1 MRALIAAF
9 VLLLGGCAQLA
20 PGAGETVR
28 VSEIVAQAVAAA
40 RAPATEQQRALRLA
54 QEAYRRDR
62 GIAER
67 LRLATLLAALPAPL
81 RDDAAAYSLLKP
93 LAAAKG
99 DSPYAN
105 FGALLAG
112 QIAERQ
118 RLARESE
125 RAVKESERAV
135 KKSERA
141 AKESERAAKES
152 ERAAKAAEQ
161 RAQTLLEQ
169 LNALKSIER
178 GIVEREEKLRRNR
191 R

>member
-1 MRALIAAF
+1 MRALIAAL

-20 PGAGETVR
+20 PGADEAAGVN
-28 VSEIVAQAVAAA
+28 EIVSRTVAAV
-40 RAPATEQQRALRLA
+40 RAPASEQQRALRLA

-62 GIAER
+62 SIANR
-67 LRLATLLAALPAPL
+67 LRLATLLATLPAPL

-93 LAAAKG
+93 LAAARG
-99 DSPYAN
+99 DSPYAS

-112 QIAERQ
+112 QIVERQ

-125 RAVKESERAV
+125 RAVKESERA
-135 KKSERA
+135 
-141 AKESERAAKES
+141 AKESERAGKEYERS
-152 ERAAKAAEQ
+152 AQAAEERAQ
-161 RAQTLLEQ
+161 RLLEQ

>member
-1 MRALIAAF
+1 MRALIAAL

-20 PGAGETVR
+20 PGADEAAGVN
-28 VSEIVAQAVAAA
+28 EIVSRTVAAV

-62 GIAER
+62 SIANR
-67 LRLATLLAALPAPL
+67 LRLATLLATLPAPL

-93 LAAAKG
+93 LAAARG
-99 DSPYAN
+99 DSPYAS

-125 RAVKESERAV
+125 RAVKESERAA
-135 KKSERA
+135 KEYERSAQAAEERA
-141 AKESERAAKES
+141 
-152 ERAAKAAEQ
+152 Q
-161 RAQTLLEQ
+161 RLLEQ

>member
-1 MRALIAAF
+1 MRALIAAL

-20 PGAGETVR
+20 PGADEAAGVN
-28 VSEIVAQAVAAA
+28 EIVSRTVAAV

-62 GIAER
+62 SIANR
-67 LRLATLLAALPAPL
+67 LRLATLLATLPAPL

-93 LAAAKG
+93 LAAARG
-99 DSPYAN
+99 DSPYAS

-125 RAVKESERAV
+125 RAVKG
-135 KKSERA
+135 SERA
-141 AKESERAAKES
+141 AKEYERSAQAAEERA
-152 ERAAKAAEQ
+152 Q
-161 RAQTLLEQ
+161 RLLEQ

>member
-20 PGAGETVR
+20 PGAGERAT
-28 VSEIVAQAVAAA
+28 VSEIVAQSVAAA
-40 RAPATEQQRALRLA
+40 RAPATEQQRTLRLA

-62 GIAER
+62 SIANR
-67 LRLATLLAALPAPL
+67 LRLATLLTALPAPL

-93 LAAAKG
+93 LAAAQG

-112 QIAERQ
+112 QIGERQ

-125 RAVKESERAV
+125 RAT
-135 KKSERA
+135 
-141 AKESERAAKES
+141 KESERAAKEAARS
-152 ERAAKAAEQ
+152 AKEYERSAQAAEERAQK
-161 RAQTLLEQ
+161 LLEQ